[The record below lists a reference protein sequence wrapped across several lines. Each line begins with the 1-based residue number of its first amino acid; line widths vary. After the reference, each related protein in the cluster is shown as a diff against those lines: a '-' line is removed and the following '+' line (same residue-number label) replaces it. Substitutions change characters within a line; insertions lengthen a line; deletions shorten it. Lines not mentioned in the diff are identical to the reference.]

1 MTSGSEAAIERAR
14 QVLDGLATSVDLR
27 EPLAGFLWGASRT
40 HDRARLEALVAH
52 VAGRTAGHIRSDAR
66 YRWELSHRVGAPDP
80 SYAPPARW
88 APWRAGDASA
98 FENDRYRLESAVLL
112 PVVCVGYLEL
122 FEAAARLEAS
132 RSAGSA
138 ADEGVELVTHDDDP
152 AARVDAAASRDSRAS
167 RAQALFDES
176 LAVLRYDLAR
186 AVVGDDPFSDTHML
200 RVIAR
205 SPHVLARLEPLAVA
219 LASTYAVEHP
229 RPPVEGV
236 RFPFVGKPLASATA
250 MLASALLD
258 LGLHLPLLA
267 DQVAWLAHARRD
279 DGGWADAAETSSDV
293 LTTTMV
299 ASVLVRLDP
308 AFDGAGVSRFLLDR
322 QGDDGLWRALGPDA
336 PWITHEV
343 LELLE
348 ALALPFSARFRWPH
362 VHASHRDR
370 KTLLPSF
377 GHFLELCELFGSVGS
392 LARTPVELAFVDL
405 IGFRAFNNL
414 HGQDLGDDILA
425 AFGEALSAIPGVR
438 TIRDGGDEFLVVGA
452 PTRDDLQ
459 VELEAFLDRWR
470 AVFVQRYGDT
480 TPVAPRVL
488 VALGSAGELRRT
500 RESLGRAITET
511 KTLDVDPTRGFVMRA
526 RPTIPPS
533 A

>member
-1 MTSGSEAAIERAR
+1 
-14 QVLDGLATSVDLR
+14 
-27 EPLAGFLWGASRT
+27 
-40 HDRARLEALVAH
+40 
-52 VAGRTAGHIRSDAR
+52 
-66 YRWELSHRVGAPDP
+66 
-80 SYAPPARW
+80 
-88 APWRAGDASA
+88 
-98 FENDRYRLESAVLL
+98 
-112 PVVCVGYLEL
+112 
-122 FEAAARLEAS
+122 
-132 RSAGSA
+132 
-138 ADEGVELVTHDDDP
+138 
-152 AARVDAAASRDSRAS
+152 
-167 RAQALFDES
+167 
-176 LAVLRYDLAR
+176 
-186 AVVGDDPFSDTHML
+186 
-200 RVIAR
+200 
-205 SPHVLARLEPLAVA
+205 
-219 LASTYAVEHP
+219 
-229 RPPVEGV
+229 VEGV

-267 DQVAWLAHARRD
+267 DQVAWLPRARRE
-279 DGGWADAAETSSDV
+279 DGGWADATEASSDV

-308 AFDGAGVSRFLLDR
+308 DFDGAGVSRFLLDR

-343 LELLE
+343 LAVLE
-348 ALALPFSARFRWPH
+348 ALALPFAECFRWPH

-377 GHFLELCELFGSVGS
+377 GHFLELCELFGSVAS
-392 LARTPVELAFVDL
+392 LARTSVELAFVDL

-459 VELEAFLDRWR
+459 SELEAFLDRWR
-470 AVFVQRYGDT
+470 EVFVQRYGDT

-488 VALGSAGELRRT
+488 VARGSAGELRRT

-526 RPTIPPS
+526 RPSMPPS
-533 A
+533 AYDPTA

>member
-1 MTSGSEAAIERAR
+1 
-14 QVLDGLATSVDLR
+14 
-27 EPLAGFLWGASRT
+27 
-40 HDRARLEALVAH
+40 
-52 VAGRTAGHIRSDAR
+52 
-66 YRWELSHRVGAPDP
+66 
-80 SYAPPARW
+80 
-88 APWRAGDASA
+88 
-98 FENDRYRLESAVLL
+98 
-112 PVVCVGYLEL
+112 
-122 FEAAARLEAS
+122 
-132 RSAGSA
+132 
-138 ADEGVELVTHDDDP
+138 VELATHDD
-152 AARVDAAASRDSRAS
+152 AAVRVDDAASRDSRAS
-167 RAQALFDES
+167 LAQALFDES

-200 RVIAR
+200 RVIAH

-267 DQVAWLAHARRD
+267 DQVAWLAQARRD
-279 DGGWADAAETSSDV
+279 DGGWADAMETSSDV

-308 AFDGAGVSRFLLDR
+308 DFDGAGVSRFLVDR

-336 PWITHEV
+336 PWVTHEV
-343 LELLE
+343 LKLLE
-348 ALALPFSARFRWPH
+348 ALALPFSSRFRWPH

-370 KTLLPSF
+370 KTQLPSF
-377 GHFLELCELFGSVGS
+377 GHFLELCELFGSVAS

-488 VALGSAGELRRT
+488 VARGSAGELRRT

>member
-1 MTSGSEAAIERAR
+1 LTRSGDEAIEYARRAI
-14 QVLDGLATSVDLR
+14 DGLATAVDLR
-27 EPLAGFLWGASRT
+27 EPLAGFLWGASRSR
-40 HDRARLEALVAH
+40 DRARREALIAH

-66 YRWELSHRVGAPDP
+66 YRWELSHRVGAPEP
-80 SYAPPARW
+80 AYAPASGW
-88 APWRAGDASA
+88 APWRAGDTSA
-98 FENDRYRLESAVLL
+98 FENDPYRMESALLL

-122 FEAAARLEAS
+122 LHAAAHDGSSSEKAS
-132 RSAGSA
+132 
-138 ADEGVELVTHDDDP
+138 L
-152 AARVDAAASRDSRAS
+152 AAS
-167 RAQALFDES
+167 LFDES

-186 AVVGDDPFSDTHML
+186 AVVGDDPFSDTHLL

-267 DQVAWLAHARRD
+267 DQVAWLAQARRD

-308 AFDGAGVSRFLLDR
+308 EVDGAGISRFLIDR
-322 QGDDGLWRALGPDA
+322 QGEDGLWRALGPDA
-336 PWITHEV
+336 PWITAEV
-343 LELLE
+343 VELLE

-392 LARTPVELAFVDL
+392 LARTTAELGFVDL

-459 VELEAFLDRWR
+459 SELEAFLDRWR
-470 AVFVQRYGDT
+470 AIFVARYGET

-488 VALGSAGELRRT
+488 VARGSAGELRRT

>member
-1 MTSGSEAAIERAR
+1 MTSGSAAAIERAR
-14 QVLDGLATSVDLR
+14 RVLDELAMSVDLR

-40 HDRARLEALVAH
+40 HDRARLEALIAH

-88 APWRAGDASA
+88 APWRAGDAGA

-122 FEAAARLEAS
+122 FEAAARH
-132 RSAGSA
+132 
-138 ADEGVELVTHDDDP
+138 EGATHDD
-152 AARVDAAASRDSRAS
+152 AALRESRAS
-167 RAQALFDES
+167 LAQTLFDEA

-200 RVIAR
+200 RVIAH

-267 DQVAWLAHARRD
+267 DQVAWLAQARRD
-279 DGGWADAAETSSDV
+279 DGGWADATETSSDV

-308 AFDGAGVSRFLLDR
+308 DFDGAGVSRFLLDR

-348 ALALPFSARFRWPH
+348 ALGLPFSSRFRWPH

-370 KTLLPSF
+370 KTQLPSF
-377 GHFLELCELFGSVGS
+377 GHFLELCELFGSVAS

>member
-1 MTSGSEAAIERAR
+1 MTGASTAIERAR
-14 QVLDGLATSVDLR
+14 RVLDELATSVDLR
-27 EPLAGFLWGASRT
+27 EPMAGFLWGASRA
-40 HDRARLEALVAH
+40 HDRARLEALIAH

-66 YRWELSHRVGAPDP
+66 YRWELSHRVGAPEP
-80 SYAPPARW
+80 SYAPLARW

-122 FEAAARLEAS
+122 FEAAARLE
-132 RSAGSA
+132 
-138 ADEGVELVTHDDDP
+138 GVDLATPDDD
-152 AARVDAAASRDSRAS
+152 AAVRVDDAASRESRTS
-167 RAQALFDES
+167 LAQALFDES

-186 AVVGDDPFSDTHML
+186 AVVGDDPFSDTHLL

-267 DQVAWLAHARRD
+267 EQVAWLAQARRE

-293 LTTTMV
+293 LTTAMV
-299 ASVLVRLDP
+299 GSVLVRLDP
-308 AFDGAGVSRFLLDR
+308 ELDGAGVSQVLLDR
-322 QGDDGLWRALGPDA
+322 QGEDGLWRALGPDA

-370 KTLLPSF
+370 KTQLPSF
-377 GHFLELCELFGSVGS
+377 GHFLELCELFGSVAS

-459 VELEAFLDRWR
+459 IELEAFLGGWR
-470 AVFVQRYGDT
+470 EVFVQRYGDT

-488 VALGSAGELRRT
+488 VARGSAGELRRT

-511 KTLDVDPTRGFVMRA
+511 KTLDVDPTRGFVMRM
-526 RPTIPPS
+526 RPSIPPS
-533 A
+533 APTS